1 MRHGHRFCYPK
12 MKSCRYQSQVAPR
25 DRQIHCEVDLDLVLP
40 LWTNFTSCAA
50 RSSLKILKE
59 GCTFKQGRTDI
70 MAHFGLPALNVSEL
84 IAGRLLLPTKNVS
97 KPKAVV
103 LGGIFDKLLVEHK
116 T

>member
-1 MRHGHRFCYPK
+1 
-12 MKSCRYQSQVAPR
+12 
-25 DRQIHCEVDLDLVLP
+25 
-40 LWTNFTSCAA
+40 
-50 RSSLKILKE
+50 
-59 GCTFKQGRTDI
+59 

-97 KPKAVV
+97 KPKVVV